1 MTLRVKRDAV
11 HRHTSHKR
19 LPRVAWPLFQLALPL
34 PQLLCSSHPWA
45 PLSSLP
51 LPYPPAQVPSPPIEE
66 ARLLIARVLKA
77 GVRFQP
83 LCLTLFALSLS
94 GSLKGLQVLTQPGRG
109 RNRAEVGGNRR
120 GRYELVSLFLEN
132 ECNFHSFPRE
142 AESSC

>member
-1 MTLRVKRDAV
+1 MPCIDIL
-11 HRHTSHKR
+11 HTKDYHGLHGPYSSLHF
-19 LPRVAWPLFQLALPL
+19 LYPSSFALPT
-34 PQLLCSSHPWA
+34 PWA